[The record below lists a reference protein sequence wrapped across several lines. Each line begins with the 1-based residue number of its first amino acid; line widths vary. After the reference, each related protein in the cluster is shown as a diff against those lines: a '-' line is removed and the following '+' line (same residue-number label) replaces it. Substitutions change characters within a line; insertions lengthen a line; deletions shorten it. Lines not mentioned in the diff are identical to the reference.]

1 MNFKIS
7 KEFQIGVLVIVTIAI
22 TFFGIN
28 YLKGINIFN
37 PTNYYY
43 LKYDRINGLVETNP
57 VNVKGYKVGLVQE
70 IIYDYENPNKD
81 IIVVL
86 QLDEELRI
94 PVGTKAALVSGLM
107 GGATIELMLN
117 ESSSYYERGDTIPGY
132 IDDGIMT
139 ALTSEVMPRIQTI
152 IPQLDSLIVSL
163 NEIAENKTIESSLA
177 NINEMTGNLKKA
189 SVGINRIVDKDV
201 PELCT
206 NMNSVLSDFSKVS
219 GNLSKVDF
227 DKTVTQLNSTLF
239 GVQTMVDR
247 VNRGEG
253 TLGLLMKDPGL
264 YNNLNTTVSSAN
276 ELLVDLKANPKRYV
290 HFSVF
295 GGKKEGKEVDN

>member
-227 DKTVTQLNSTLF
+227 DKTVTQLNTTLS

-276 ELLVDLKANPKRYV
+276 ELLEDLKANPKRYV

>member
-1 MNFKIS
+1 MNFKLS
-7 KEFQIGVLVIVTIAI
+7 KEFQIGILVIVTIAI
-22 TFFGIN
+22 TFFGVN

-43 LKYDRINGLVETNP
+43 LKLDKINGLVETNP

-81 IIVVL
+81 IVIVL
-86 QLDEELRI
+86 QLDDDLRV
-94 PVGTKAALVSGLM
+94 PHGTKAALVSGLM

-117 ESSSYYERGDTIPGY
+117 ESSTYYQRGDTIPSY
-132 IDDGIMT
+132 IDEGILN
-139 ALTSEVMPRIQTI
+139 ALTAEVMPRIQTI

-163 NEIAENKTIESSLA
+163 NAIAENKTIESSLA

-201 PELCT
+201 PTLCS
-206 NMNSVLSDFSKVS
+206 NMNTVLTDFSKVS

-227 DKTVTQLNSTLF
+227 DKTVTQLNTTLSS
-239 GVQTMVDR
+239 VQTMVDR
-247 VNRGEG
+247 VNKGEG
-253 TLGLLMKDPGL
+253 TLGMLMKDPSL
-264 YNNLNTTVSSAN
+264 YNNINTTVSSAN
-276 ELLVDLKANPKRYV
+276 DLLVDLKLNPKRYV
-290 HFSVF
+290 HFSVW
-295 GGKKEGKEVDN
+295 GGKRDNKEDKE

>member
-1 MNFKIS
+1 
-7 KEFQIGVLVIVTIAI
+7 
-22 TFFGIN
+22 
-28 YLKGINIFN
+28 LKGINIFN

-227 DKTVTQLNSTLF
+227 DKTVTQLNTTLS

-253 TLGLLMKDPGL
+253 TLGLLMKDSGL

>member
-1 MNFKIS
+1 
-7 KEFQIGVLVIVTIAI
+7 
-22 TFFGIN
+22 
-28 YLKGINIFN
+28 
-37 PTNYYY
+37 
-43 LKYDRINGLVETNP
+43 LVETNP

-227 DKTVTQLNSTLF
+227 DKTVTQLNTTLS

-253 TLGLLMKDPGL
+253 TLGLLMKDSGL

>member
-201 PELCT
+201 PELCA

-227 DKTVTQLNSTLF
+227 DKTVTQLNTTLS

>member
-227 DKTVTQLNSTLF
+227 DKTVTQLNTTLS

-253 TLGLLMKDPGL
+253 TLGLLMKDSGL

>member
-206 NMNSVLSDFSKVS
+206 NMNSLLSDFSKVS

-227 DKTVTQLNSTLF
+227 DKTVTQLNTTLS